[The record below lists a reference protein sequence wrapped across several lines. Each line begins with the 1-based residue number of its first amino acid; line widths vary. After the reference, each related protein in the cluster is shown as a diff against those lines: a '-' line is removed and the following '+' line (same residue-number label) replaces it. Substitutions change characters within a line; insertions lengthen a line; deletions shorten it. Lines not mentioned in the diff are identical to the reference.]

1 MFKKSYRHNI
11 ALVGASEFF
20 GFFGITSFWLLFL
33 SQHGMSFGQIGILE
47 SLFI

>member
-20 GFFGITSFWLLFL
+20 GFFGINKLLASLFL
-33 SQHGMSFGQIGILE
+33 SQHGMSLVKLGF
-47 SLFI
+47 